1 MAAMLI
7 GYARISTNGQDD
19 ALQLDALSAAGVE
32 RVFSDTASGSLAS
45 RPQLDAMLAQLRAG
59 DVVVV
64 WRLDRLARSV
74 RHALELAERFEA
86 MGVGLRSLTE
96 QLDTTTPGGRLI
108 FTVFAAMAEFE
119 RNLLRER
126 TVAGLAAARERGR
139 VGGRRPALSAEQ
151 VATARLLLEQ
161 GRTVVDVARILHV
174 SRRTIYRALER
185 AGAEQVAMA

>member
-1 MAAMLI
+1 MPWWRDGGMGA
-7 GYARISTNGQDD
+7 
-19 ALQLDALSAAGVE
+19 
-32 RVFSDTASGSLAS
+32 
-45 RPQLDAMLAQLRAG
+45 PRAG
-59 DVVVV
+59 RAAWGLGLAGNGEEQARDE

-74 RHALELAERFEA
+74 RHALELAETFEA
-86 MGVGLRSLTE
+86 QGVGLRSLTE

-126 TVAGLAAARERGR
+126 TAAGLAAARERGR
-139 VGGRRPALSAEQ
+139 VGGRKPALSAEQ